1 MIRTSIATLEADFKD
16 PWTALD
22 LAFHLSV
29 QVAQDLHE
37 GLPFVHNLSG
47 SPRGLGRR
55 SALRNTC
62 TRVVNFAPE
71 VDLHIGDDDEL
82 YMVQLT
88 IPHASL
94 WKPDKPWSLLP
105 KACFHDQHS
114 LDDPHILMSKGD
126 TNSAPIHQS
135 DIGRCT
141 HTGLIQLSETVD
153 TKMPDCF
160 NSDAQPDITSVSPM
174 AQPEEVQA
182 EVLPLT
188 DLHDDS
194 SWHWIVQF
202 FTRDLQPLF
211 LPSLGQMYHP
221 HKKQMVASSF
231 VRHFLGLHAQ
241 SQGSSF

>member
-1 MIRTSIATLEADFKD
+1 MKPISRIHGQHWTLLFISVYKLLKICMKGCPLFITS
-16 PWTALD
+16 
-22 LAFHLSV
+22 
-29 QVAQDLHE
+29 QVLHE
-37 GLPFVHNLSG
+37 ALEKRNVLLCAIPAPVLWILLLKLTFTSVMMMNYTWFNLK
-47 SPRGLGRR
+47 
-55 SALRNTC
+55 
-62 TRVVNFAPE
+62 
-71 VDLHIGDDDEL
+71 
-82 YMVQLT
+82 

-153 TKMPDCF
+153 TKMPNCF